1 MCPPGRAQPQFP
13 PAWKRTFPDTPLSY
27 QSWGFER
34 LGEFLDAYPSAV
46 TRTPVA
52 RAGPRRENT
61 LTLPGAPVPDL
72 TKEKPAKEPKA
83 GATNGAPPADS
94 KGAVAAGVAAAV
106 AAKAGG
112 SAEAVAA
119 FLEQEQFKF
128 TIDSL
133 ARAFAAFSAL
143 PARAFAPVSPRGR
156 TGSRIRAV
164 VSSLLAHVPGPRLCV
179 VCPDFSGLTCALRGR
194 QAHGPAQEDGAQ
206 GGCC

>member
-1 MCPPGRAQPQFP
+1 MRQYKKA
-13 PAWKRTFPDTPLSY
+13 
-27 QSWGFER
+27 
-34 LGEFLDAYPSAV
+34 PS
-46 TRTPVA
+46 
-52 RAGPRRENT
+52 
-61 LTLPGAPVPDL
+61 
-72 TKEKPAKEPKA
+72 KAK
-83 GATNGAPPADS
+83 ATVAPPQAPGGKAS
-94 KGAVAAGVAAAV
+94 AWGAKGAVAAGVAAAV

-119 FLEQEQFKF
+119 FLEQEQFKS

-133 ARAFAAFSAL
+133 ARAFAASSAL
-143 PARAFAPVSPRGR
+143 PARAFAPVRPRGR

-194 QAHGPAQEDGAQ
+194 QAQGPAQEDGAQ